1 MADPRFIGL
10 VQSILSSGRA
20 ALGDINP
27 LTQRLAR
34 DGALA
39 QRTARRSLELLLML
53 EHKTL
58 GNLDESERENLT
70 RARRELEE
78 ALAAE
83 RPPSG

>member
-1 MADPRFIGL
+1 
-10 VQSILSSGRA
+10 
-20 ALGDINP
+20 
-27 LTQRLAR
+27 
-34 DGALA
+34 
-39 QRTARRSLELLLML
+39 ML